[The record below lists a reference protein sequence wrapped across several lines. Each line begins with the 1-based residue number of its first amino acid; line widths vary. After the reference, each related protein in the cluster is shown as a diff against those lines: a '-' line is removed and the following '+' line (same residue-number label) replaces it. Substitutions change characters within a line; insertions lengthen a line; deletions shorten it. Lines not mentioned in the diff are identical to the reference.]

1 VGAGT
6 GGHPIDAA
14 YRGAGLERLI
24 LDTTILVTAERGQRR
39 LENAIADD
47 DDVAVAAVTV
57 AELLVGIELA
67 GARHRARRES
77 FVDEVLATLRIE
89 DYTLSTARAHSRLL
103 ADVRRS
109 GRPRSAHDLII
120 AATAISAER
129 IVLTADALGFEDL
142 AGVQVR
148 VLER

>member
-1 VGAGT
+1 M
-6 GGHPIDAA
+6 
-14 YRGAGLERLI
+14 
-24 LDTTILVTAERGQRR
+24 
-39 LENAIADD
+39 
-47 DDVAVAAVTV
+47 
-57 AELLVGIELA
+57 
-67 GARHRARRES
+67 
-77 FVDEVLATLRIE
+77 DEVLATLRIE